1 MKKETLIIQQFG
13 FATQYTNE
21 ETPKKELVEIKIYVV
36 VVQMLSRIQLFA
48 TPWSVACQASLKS
61 IQAKLSLSAWPWM
74 NHTPF
79 SSSFN
84 KALFYS
90 TNIYHVPGI
99 CTKFQEGMHWLTQ
112 QIFIKSLLCAKHWSN
127 CWDAAVNKTSE
138 AFTLMELIF

>member
-61 IQAKLSLSAWPWM
+61 IQAKLSLSA
-74 NHTPF
+74 
-79 SSSFN
+79 
-84 KALFYS
+84 
-90 TNIYHVPGI
+90 
-99 CTKFQEGMHWLTQ
+99 
-112 QIFIKSLLCAKHWSN
+112 
-127 CWDAAVNKTSE
+127 
-138 AFTLMELIF
+138 